1 MRVKNLLAAR
11 LQGTIGLRTL
21 CLAAIS
27 MLLILSGCGGGGGG
41 GGGGNTTAAEEPV
54 ESSGTLTLLL
64 TDAAVDTA
72 IEVWVEFSGVEI
84 KPQDG
89 ESFRIDF
96 EAPVKFDLLQLTGDN
111 TATLLQDEAIPAGGY
126 NWIRLDVNADEDGI
140 FDSFV
145 MTELGEM
152 IELEVTSQNGLQ
164 LVSGFTVTAG
174 GNVSFVIDWDLRK
187 GLTIPKGVNKD
198 SWKLRPALRIT
209 DLTAVGE
216 VSGTIT
222 DALVSDDSCTNNL
235 AEDTGNAVYLFEG
248 HDVTPED
255 IHAEETDPISTA
267 LVEQDENG
275 LYRYAM
281 SFLSPGDYTISFT
294 CQSLDDEADVN
305 DEIQFAESA
314 NVTIVA
320 DEETT
325 HDFGAEIEN
334 P

>member
-1 MRVKNLLAAR
+1 VKNLLSASF
-11 LQGTIGLRTL
+11 QQTFGLRTVFL
-21 CLAAIS
+21 PAIS
-27 MLLILSGCGGGGGG
+27 MLFILSGCGGGGGG
-41 GGGGNTTAAEEPV
+41 SSDTTAAAEPV

-96 EAPVKFDLLQLTGDN
+96 EAPLKFDLLQLSGDN
-111 TATLLQDEAIPAGGY
+111 TAALLQDETMPAGGY

-164 LVSGFTVTAG
+164 LVSGFTVPAG

-209 DLTAVGE
+209 DLSVVGE
-216 VSGTIT
+216 ISGTIT
-222 DALVSDDSCTNNL
+222 DALVADESCTNDL

-248 HDVTPED
+248 PDVTPED
-255 IHAEETDPISTA
+255 IHTEETDPISTA

-281 SFLSPGDYTISFT
+281 AFVSPGDYTISFT
-294 CQSLDDEADVN
+294 CQSLDDESDVN

-314 NVTIVA
+314 NVTIIA

-325 HDFGAEIEN
+325 HDFGAEPEN